1 MPVEATEE
9 VKLPPIG
16 AAFRGPGPGKY
27 LLPTSVGYNTH
38 TQIRVR
44 CPQYSFGLKSR
55 ADFTDKCGPGPGK
68 YRITRVTKGGNFF
81 DAAYTMSTA
90 NKRKTLLD
98 TAYTPG
104 PGQYSPEKVSPPKE
118 RKAPSYSFG
127 SRTMYAKKDA
137 TPSPNSYGL
146 PTLVGPKI
154 PNKNASAAYSFTG
167 RSKIG
172 GFSEDLQKTPG
183 PGTYRVTAPDINK
196 NKAAQYSMNG
206 RNFLPGDATLKPGPG
221 AHSPEKVVIHKTR
234 APIVSLG
241 IRHSEYTCPLIV
253 NVGE

>member
-1 MPVEATEE
+1 MGRPTGRSDSAPNLR
-9 VKLPPIG
+9 KP
-16 AAFRGPGPGKY
+16 GPGPANY
-27 LLPTSVGYNTH
+27 FLPGTVGYTTH
-38 TQIRVR
+38 DITKQKS
-44 CPQYSFGLKSR
+44 PAFSFGIRSN
-55 ADFTDKCGPGPGK
+55 FGITSNCTPGPK
-68 YRITRVTKGGNFF
+68 YMVPACLTRVGQNSAPAFSLYGRQRELI
-81 DAAYTMSTA
+81 S
-90 NKRKTLLD
+90 NK
-98 TAYTPG
+98 YPG

-127 SRTMYAKKDA
+127 SRTMYSKKDA

-154 PNKNASAAYSFTG
+154 PNKNAAAAYSFTG

-183 PGTYRVTAPDINK
+183 PGTYRVTAPDVNK

-221 AHSPEKVVIHKTR
+221 AHSPEKVVMHKQR
-234 APIVSLG
+234 APTVSLG
-241 IRHSEYTCPLIV
+241 IRHSEYICPLIV
-253 NVGE
+253 DAEE